1 MPTTSPRCARRS
13 RPSEAPSPK
22 VTPTTIVEA
31 ERHFFQL
38 VFRGSH
44 SLVAELL
51 ANTFDQIFDAAI
63 DPEGRVRLHWDD
75 VMVSSGRLDAYRR
88 VIEAIERRDTV
99 EARRLV
105 EVIVGT
111 IPAAVATASTAPVAP
126 ARRRRRRPMLAEP
139 MALTGD
145 LSDAMVDAGHAP
157 GDAVGGARG
166 SPRGRGRHHPG
177 LGDHDLA

>member
-1 MPTTSPRCARRS
+1 VVKPGTDEIDLAMV
-13 RPSEAPSPK
+13 APVMEVGR
-22 VTPTTIVEA
+22 VTLQGLMDLVVDRADAEDLAAMDKALSALAATVAGADADAIVQA

-75 VMVSSGRLDAYRR
+75 VMVSSGRLDAYRS
-88 VIEAIERRDTV
+88 VIDAIERRDTA

-111 IPAAVATASTAPVAP
+111 IPAAVATTSKAPPGAV
-126 ARRRRRRPMLAEP
+126 RRRRRRA
-139 MALTGD
+139 
-145 LSDAMVDAGHAP
+145 DAG
-157 GDAVGGARG
+157 
-166 SPRGRGRHHPG
+166 
-177 LGDHDLA
+177 